1 MSELLKNID
10 ERTRLAGTN
19 KLEILLFSLGPDART
34 GRRET
39 FGINVF
45 KVREVMAAPEVTAAP
60 EMPAAVTG
68 MVSLRGALVPVVDL
82 IDYVGTS
89 PDTSRGIMVVT
100 EYNGHTQGFLAESVD
115 TILRLDWSQMRVPPD
130 MLTANLGGLVTAIT
144 ELPDGRLVMLLDV
157 ERILAETAK
166 PDDRMIFDTIPHLGR
181 EDLAVLYADDSSVA
195 RGQIQRTLD
204 AMGVRSISTVNG
216 RAAWDELRRIAD
228 HAQASGRPVKDYL
241 QLVLTDVEMPEMDGY
256 LLTRNIKSDP
266 CFNGIPV
273 LMHSSLSSMSN
284 QSLGHSVGVDEYI
297 PKFEPHRLSEAISR
311 MLLGKAS
318 SIRVAEAE
326 ESKQADGHQQS
337 AALALSAIAPGGL
350 LDDID
355 ARTKLAG
362 SNLMEILLFSLGTPE
377 LFGINVFK
385 VREVSQ
391 TPDITKT
398 PNMPRG
404 VEGLISLRGNVIPV
418 LSLASAMGLTDAP
431 PAQGGSMMVTEYN
444 KRNLG
449 FLVHSVDRIIRV
461 DWAKVRAS
469 ESTTGNSRNH
479 ITAITELPDG
489 RLVSIL
495 DVEQIMA
502 DTFGEVVVGHIDP
515 ISDGR
520 DLSIFFADDSA
531 MARKKITEVL
541 EKLGVK
547 HKHAQN
553 GMEAWTRLSGMAA
566 HAQNTNHRLHDELDL
581 ILVDAEMPEM
591 DGYVLTKNI
600 KADKRF
606 DGIPV
611 VMHSSLS
618 SEANR
623 AMGQRVGVDAYVAKF
638 DADALSQTLR
648 TQLARQARH

>member
-10 ERTRLAGTN
+10 ARTRLAGTN
-19 KLEILLFSLGPDART
+19 KLEILLFSLGADSRT

-45 KVREVMAAPEVTAAP
+45 KVREVMGAPEITAAP
-60 EMPAAVTG
+60 EMPEAVTG
-68 MVSLRGALVPVVDL
+68 LVSLRGALVPVVDL
-82 IDYVGTS
+82 IDYVGTA
-89 PDTSRGIMVVT
+89 PDTSRGIMIVT
-100 EYNGHTQGFLAESVD
+100 EYNGHTQGFLAEAVD

-130 MLTANLGGLVTAIT
+130 MLTANLGGLVTAVT

-166 PDDRMIFDTIPHLGR
+166 PDDRLDFENIPHLGR
-181 EDLAVLYADDSSVA
+181 EDLTVLYADDSSVA
-195 RGQIQRTLD
+195 RAQIQRTLE
-204 AMGVRSISTVNG
+204 AMGVRGIGTING
-216 RAAWDELRRIAD
+216 RAAWNELRRIAD
-228 HAQASGRPVKDYL
+228 YAESMGRPVHDLL
-241 QLVLTDVEMPEMDGY
+241 QLILTDVEMPEMDGY

-266 CFNGIPV
+266 RFNGIPV

-297 PKFEPHRLSEAISR
+297 PKFEPHRLSEALAR
-311 MLLGKAS
+311 RLLGKSAS
-318 SIRVAEAE
+318 NQSSPSE
-326 ESKQADGHQQS
+326 EDTAADTKKQLPAAISS
-337 AALALSAIAPGGL
+337 AGGML
-350 LDDID
+350 EDID
-355 ARTKLAG
+355 ARTQLAG
-362 SNLMEILLFSLGTPE
+362 SNRMEILLFSLGTGE

-385 VREVSQ
+385 VREVNQ
-391 TPDITKT
+391 TPAITKT
-398 PNMPRG
+398 PNMPKG

-418 LSLASAMGLTDAP
+418 ISLAKAMGLADAASP
-431 PAQGGSMMVTEYN
+431 LGAAMMVTEYN

-449 FLVHSVDRIIRV
+449 FLVHEVDRIIRV
-461 DWAKVRAS
+461 DWSKVRAADA
-469 ESTTGNSRNH
+469 TAGNTNTR

-495 DVEQIMA
+495 DVEQVMA
-502 DTFGEVVVGHIDP
+502 DIFGETLVGHIDP
-515 ISDGR
+515 IAAGHNISV
-520 DLSIFFADDSA
+520 FFADDSS

-541 EKLGVK
+541 DKLGVK

-566 HAQNTNHRLHDELDL
+566 HAQNTNHPLHDDLDL

-591 DGYVLTKNI
+591 DGYVLTRNI

-618 SEANR
+618 SEANHS
-623 AMGQRVGVDAYVAKF
+623 MGRRVGVDAYVAKF

-648 TQLARQARH
+648 AQLIKHAGH